1 MCGALVCEGGKTMQF
16 IRKSMLSGVTRSRDI
31 DVTEEEYDRW
41 RSGMLIQRAMPH
53 LSDVDREFIMTGI
66 TEEEWNAE
74 MKEEV

>member
-1 MCGALVCEGGKTMQF
+1 MQF

-66 TEEEWNAE
+66 TEEEWNAD

>member
-1 MCGALVCEGGKTMQF
+1 
-16 IRKSMLSGVTRSRDI
+16 MLSGVTRSRDI

-41 RSGMLIQRAMPH
+41 RSGVLIQRAMPH

>member
-1 MCGALVCEGGKTMQF
+1 MQF
-16 IRKSMLSGVTRSRDI
+16 IRKSMLSGVVRTRDI

-41 RSGMLIQRAMPH
+41 RSGVLIQRAMPH
-53 LSDVDREFIMTGI
+53 LSSVDREFIMTGI

>member
-1 MCGALVCEGGKTMQF
+1 MRGKTMQF

>member
-1 MCGALVCEGGKTMQF
+1 MQF
-16 IRKSMLSGVTRSRDI
+16 IRKSVLSGVTRSRDI

-41 RSGMLIQRAMPH
+41 RSGVLIQRAMPH
-53 LSDVDREFIMTGI
+53 LSDVDREFIMNGI

>member
-1 MCGALVCEGGKTMQF
+1 MQF
-16 IRKSMLSGVTRSRDI
+16 IRKSILSGVTRSRDI

>member
-1 MCGALVCEGGKTMQF
+1 MRGKTMQF

-66 TEEEWNAE
+66 TEEEWGEGEWNAE

>member
-1 MCGALVCEGGKTMQF
+1 
-16 IRKSMLSGVTRSRDI
+16 MLSGVTRSRDI

-41 RSGMLIQRAMPH
+41 RSGVLIQRAMPH

-74 MKEEV
+74 MKEGV

>member
-1 MCGALVCEGGKTMQF
+1 MQF

-74 MKEEV
+74 MKEDA

>member
-1 MCGALVCEGGKTMQF
+1 
-16 IRKSMLSGVTRSRDI
+16 MLSGVTRSRDI

-41 RSGMLIQRAMPH
+41 RSGVLIQRAMPH

-66 TEEEWNAE
+66 TEEEWGAE

>member
-1 MCGALVCEGGKTMQF
+1 MLF

-41 RSGMLIQRAMPH
+41 RSGVLIQRAMPH
-53 LSDVDREFIMTGI
+53 LSSVDREFIMTGI

>member
-1 MCGALVCEGGKTMQF
+1 
-16 IRKSMLSGVTRSRDI
+16 MLSGVTRSRDI